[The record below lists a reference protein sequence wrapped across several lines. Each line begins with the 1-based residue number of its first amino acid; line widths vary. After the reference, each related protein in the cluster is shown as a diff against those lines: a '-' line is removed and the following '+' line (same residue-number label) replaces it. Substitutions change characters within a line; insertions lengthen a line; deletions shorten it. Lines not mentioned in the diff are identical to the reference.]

1 MATTKWLTS
10 VQTLTA
16 NIIETP
22 LIKNTQSCP
31 MEESQCQK
39 KEELQ
44 TQITRVKQSIVE
56 LLEAKAEIA
65 LIMMSPIANMNTI
78 PALCAGVGF
87 LRARD

>member
-1 MATTKWLTS
+1 
-10 VQTLTA
+10 
-16 NIIETP
+16 
-22 LIKNTQSCP
+22 

-78 PALCAGVGF
+78 PACAQELVYCEHAIKQ
-87 LRARD
+87 ARTCLVTAEEQYKAL